1 METDLRSTLRENL
14 RIVLVNPLFPGNVGA
29 TARAMKNMG
38 LRRLIL
44 VAPPAFDMER
54 ARWMAGGGKDVLAN
68 ARFVETVEEALEGC
82 QLAVGCTARTRRWN
96 WPVVTPTELAERAF
110 QEAGPTAILFG
121 REDSGLENDA
131 LARCQLLLQIPT
143 DGDPS
148 LNLSQAVLLVCWS
161 LFQEALKQGWEPEE
175 ETRQGKRSGG
185 PKKGLKRRSSITSQA
200 ADLPLQ
206 QRVVEETLDL
216 LERTP
221 YLSSKSREQVTV
233 QLSQFLQ
240 RLAPSEVETD
250 ILRGML
256 RKTRWTLDNPDKV
269 NRD

>member
-1 METDLRSTLRENL
+1 MATELRQTLREDL

-38 LRRLIL
+38 LRRLVL

-54 ARWMAGGGKDVLAN
+54 ARWMAGGGKDVLGE
-68 ARFVETVEEALEGC
+68 ARIVATVEEALEGC

-96 WPVVTPTELAERAF
+96 WPVVTPSELARKAF
-110 QEAGPTAILFG
+110 ETEGPTAVLFG

-148 LNLSQAVLLVCWS
+148 LNLSQAVLLVCWN
-161 LFQEALKQGWEPEE
+161 LFQEALNQGWLPEE

-185 PKKGLKRRSSITSQA
+185 PKKGLKRRSSMDQKP

-216 LERTP
+216 LGRTP
-221 YLSSKSREQVTV
+221 YLASKSREQVAV

-256 RKTRWTLDNPDKV
+256 RKTRWTLDNPDKRK
-269 NRD
+269 RD

>member
-1 METDLRSTLRENL
+1 METDLKETLRENL

-54 ARWMAGGGKDVLAN
+54 ARWMAGGGKDVLAT
-68 ARFVETVEEALEGC
+68 ARIVATVEEALEGC
-82 QLAVGCTARTRRWN
+82 HLAVGCTARTRRWN

-110 QEAGPTAILFG
+110 DAPGPTAILFG

-131 LARCQLLLQIPT
+131 LSRCQLLLQIPT

-148 LNLSQAVLLVCWS
+148 LNLSQAVLLVCWN
-161 LFQEALKQGWEPEE
+161 LFQEALKRGWLPEE

-185 PKKGLKRRSSITSQA
+185 PKKGLKRRSSPTRQA

-216 LERTP
+216 LDRTP
-221 YLSSKSREQVTV
+221 YLSSKSREQVAV

-240 RLAPSEVETD
+240 RLGPSEVETD

-256 RKTRWTLDNPDKV
+256 RKTRWTLDNPGKV
-269 NRD
+269 DRD